1 MSNLRGDSA
10 RLQVFFVYPYKDS
23 EQLKPIFQKACSEA
37 GVSAIFADEEI
48 RLGENLAQ
56 KLHLLIVSSDIIVI
70 AITESFSSWVSFEIA
85 YSIATNKPILL
96 FLHKKGTLPSDL
108 QGFRFFQ
115 YETNRDL
122 LHLLSSTLLEFK
134 TQLKRPS
141 YIQKRK
147 EQKTLM
153 EVLQDS
159 LEKNVLVLGK
169 DSDADGL
176 EKMERISQV
185 LCSKGYVPIF
195 LKKLPEI
202 RHLSLEEKM
211 IRIGALCRFI
221 LVEDSRASGHID
233 EVRLCVECQYITAT
247 IREAGSA
254 SSWMQ
259 AHYPYTFNF
268 INRFC
273 YNITKETVTQ
283 DSLCENMS
291 DSLETATEKAIEWAE
306 KRIKDQKK
314 YFGSHIYGNF

>member
-1 MSNLRGDSA
+1 MPNLRGDSA
-10 RLQVFFVYPYKDS
+10 RPKVFFVYPYEDS
-23 EQLKPIFQKACSEA
+23 ERLKPIFQKACSEA

-48 RLGENLAQ
+48 RFGESLAQ
-56 KLHLLIVSSDIIVI
+56 KLHLLIVSSDIIVVVI
-70 AITESFSSWVSFEIA
+70 PESFSSWVSFEIA
-85 YSIATNKPILL
+85 YSIATNKPILI
-96 FLHKKGTLPSDL
+96 FLPKKRTLPSDL
-108 QGFRFFQ
+108 QGFRFAQ
-115 YETNRDL
+115 YETNTHL
-122 LHLLSSTLLEFK
+122 LRLLSSTLLEFK
-134 TQLKRPS
+134 KRLKRPS
-141 YIQKRK
+141 YIQKRR
-147 EQKTLM
+147 EQKTLI

-169 DSDADGL
+169 DSDTDGL
-176 EKMERISQV
+176 EKMECISKV
-185 LCSKGYVPIF
+185 LDSKDYVPVF

-273 YNITKETVTQ
+273 YNRTKEIATQ
-283 DSLCENMS
+283 DSLCENIS

-306 KRIKDQKK
+306 KRIRDQKK
-314 YFGSHIYGNF
+314 YFGSHMYGNF